1 MDELALLR
9 QFGLKDAAAGDARE
23 HARRVLA
30 AERARQRARRRYAF
44 IAAFVGAAIL
54 AGAAYGIVHELI
66 VGDPAPAEV
75 TEQLARF
82 GQEADLIPYKRP
94 DAPETKGL
102 QVVAVLKS
110 SVGRVYLFGDADGN
124 CAHTWIEGNRGY
136 QGRLNMSGVC
146 GPPTETYW
154 AFGQQQFRERIVRLL
169 SGRVGPDVA
178 RVAVRLDGALVTVPL
193 ADRWFFAEF
202 AKDPTAVVTYDAAGQ
217 VVREFEIRFS
227 MPGPVRPVAR
237 PHQVGEAQELLRI
250 NARGG
255 RETVTLEVAR
265 ASDGGNCMIV
275 RSDKTPTNRGCSVP
289 TPAPREIGVVGMQFG
304 GGAPDGIQ
312 LLVGPVGTEI
322 AALRV
327 AYEDGRQVEIP
338 LNEQWALYE
347 VVPADY
353 VEGRRP
359 VEMTGL
365 DGSGRVIATER
376 LPWG

>member
-1 MDELALLR
+1 MDEFAVLR
-9 QFGLKDAAAGDARE
+9 QFRLEDAVVGGARE
-23 HARRVLA
+23 HARGVLA
-30 AERARQRARRRYAF
+30 SARRRQRARRRYTF
-44 IAAFVGAAIL
+44 VAAFVGAAIL

-66 VGDPAPAEV
+66 VGDPAPPQV

-82 GQEADLIPYKRP
+82 GQEADLIPHTRP
-94 DAPETKGL
+94 DAPETNGL
-102 QVVAVLKS
+102 HVAAVLES

-124 CAHTWIEGNRGY
+124 CAHTWIEGDRGY
-136 QGRLNMSGVC
+136 QGRLNMSGAC
-146 GPPTETYW
+146 GRPTETYW
-154 AFGQQQFRERIVRLL
+154 AFGRQRFRERDVRLL
-169 SGRVGPDVA
+169 SGHVGLDVA

-202 AKDPTAVVTYDAAGQ
+202 AKDPTALVTYDAAGGI
-217 VVREFEIRFS
+217 VREFEINF
-227 MPGPVRPVAR
+227 GPRLNRPSAQHPV
-237 PHQVGEAQELLRI
+237 QVGEARELRRI

-255 RETVTLEVAR
+255 SEVITLEVAG

-275 RSDKTPTNRGCSVP
+275 RSDKRRANRGCSMP
-289 TPAPREIGVVGMQFG
+289 TPAPREIGVVAMQFG

-322 AALRV
+322 TAMRL
-327 AYEDGRQVEIP
+327 AYQDGPQVEIP
-338 LNEQWALYE
+338 LNQQWALHE

-365 DGSGRVIATER
+365 DGSGRVIARER